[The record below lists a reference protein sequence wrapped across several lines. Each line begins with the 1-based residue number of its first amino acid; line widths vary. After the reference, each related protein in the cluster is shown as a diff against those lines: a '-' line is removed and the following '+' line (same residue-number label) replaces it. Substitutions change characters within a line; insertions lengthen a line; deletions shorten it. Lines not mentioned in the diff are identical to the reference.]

1 MVKGNDLGWG
11 MGARE
16 RECLSGCLSLGKGAE
31 PRVGLC
37 LLY

>member
-1 MVKGNDLGWG
+1 MVKGQDLGWELEQ
-11 MGARE
+11 E
-16 RECLSGCLSLGKGAE
+16 RESASLGASLWGRGAE